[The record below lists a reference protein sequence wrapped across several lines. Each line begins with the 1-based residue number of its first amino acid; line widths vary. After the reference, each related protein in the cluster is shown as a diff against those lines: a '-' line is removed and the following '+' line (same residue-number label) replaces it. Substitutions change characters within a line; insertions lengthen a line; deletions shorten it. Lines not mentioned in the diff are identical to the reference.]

1 MSPKQHS
8 LGSNEYDGQPTTQL
22 KGSIFSVSKIILI
35 LYFQK
40 LKVYHIRHSSFNF
53 PFSIFTILI
62 NFLVTIFIY
71 LSSILL
77 IKFFFQNKL
86 KPKT

>member
-8 LGSNEYDGQPTTQL
+8 LGSNEYDAQPTTQL
-22 KGSIFSVSKIILI
+22 KGSIFSVSKISFI

-40 LKVYHIRHSSFNF
+40 LKVYHIRYSSFNF
-53 PFSIFTILI
+53 PFSIFIILI

-71 LSSILL
+71 LSSILF
-77 IKFFFQNKL
+77 IKYFFKIN
-86 KPKT
+86 